1 MNIPH
6 RLFVREVRSDRGETV
21 HLEPEPRELVR
32 ACHLSGQMEAD
43 QAFAHYR
50 DGELPITLEGPEPG
64 RPLYRAIVAVLCAAV
79 AIAVAALLAPGG
91 LIFTK

>member
-1 MNIPH
+1 MP
-6 RLFVREVRSDRGETV
+6 ETTQTQRSA
-21 HLEPEPRELVR
+21 HLIQGNSS
-32 ACHLSGQMEAD
+32 LSRPGAYMA
-43 QAFAHYR
+43 R
-50 DGELPITLEGPEPG
+50 DLPITLEGPEPS

>member
-1 MNIPH
+1 MADNTP
-6 RLFVREVRSDRGETV
+6 RLIQGNSSASKPGA
-21 HLEPEPRELVR
+21 HMPR
-32 ACHLSGQMEAD
+32 
-43 QAFAHYR
+43 
-50 DGELPITLEGPEPG
+50 ELPITLEGPEPS